1 MQGPLQECQQLQ
13 KGLAQKRNNYLVTPS
28 PPSENSVS
36 LPGQLK
42 ISHNESLQ
50 KRKDVFIS

>member
-50 KRKDVFIS
+50 KRRIYS